1 MWGQMCVWGG
11 RIGEKW
17 QNIGEKANTASCHS
31 SDSADSQLHVHDR
44 LSVAKLCSNSLQIT
58 ARPES
63 GQDMADEL

>member
-44 LSVAKLCSNSLQIT
+44 LSVAKLCSNSL
-58 ARPES
+58 
-63 GQDMADEL
+63 